1 MLSFFLNFS
10 IEFLPLKSSV
20 YAIVIALM
28 SKEMMDPVN
37 EIIEKL
43 SIDFQNGL
51 NQGDNLLPQMVL
63 YFYGALLN
71 IGSLNTLDFI
81 SILFD
86 LTN

>member
-1 MLSFFLNFS
+1 
-10 IEFLPLKSSV
+10 
-20 YAIVIALM
+20 
-28 SKEMMDPVN
+28 MMDPVN